1 MSNYR
6 VSVQGGAL
14 YCTVL
19 YCTVCCS
26 VRGGSRHLLPPADP
40 HLPAAHPHHAPLL
53 PLLRRASGPGQHQLR
68 VICLAS
74 AQCVNLVVIGSG
86 VFKSPNIIIGH
97 LSIRNYA
104 HEKKQKWSSKICYD
118 WMVLGPIYNPMQ
130 SHPTCFDG
138 CKGQKEQN

>member
-1 MSNYR
+1 MKVVMKCPIT
-6 VSVQGGAL
+6 VSVCKKGGGL

-68 VICLAS
+68 VIL
-74 AQCVNLVVIGSG
+74 
-86 VFKSPNIIIGH
+86 
-97 LSIRNYA
+97 LSLSTMR
-104 HEKKQKWSSKICYD
+104 
-118 WMVLGPIYNPMQ
+118 
-130 SHPTCFDG
+130 
-138 CKGQKEQN
+138 